1 MIWHSSDTAS
11 VIESLKSN
19 KDTGLDSVEVLHRL
33 EKYGKNEIHDFC
45 VPSFWK
51 VLLKRI
57 SDYTSIAVFALAL
70 IYYIVSIASDTAF
83 WTEPFMIIC
92 ILIAN
97 AFAGS
102 FIKYLS
108 LLKTNRLRNS
118 HETYSTVIRD
128 GVEQSIPS
136 SNIVP
141 GDILVLNKGDYISAD
156 GRILDSYVLI
166 CDEFSVNGETVPT
179 EKTHDIILE
188 DITPIANRVNMVYAG
203 SYVQSGKATVIVT
216 ETAEYT
222 AIGRAEVVEKQ
233 VENKTTPLHARI
245 KNIARLSRIIC
256 TVSAVVVFVIG
267 IIANIG
273 NHEIGFETTVLR
285 YLLLG
290 FSVILSAIPDGL
302 PTIFSTA
309 VSFSAL
315 RLKNR
320 NLTFINL
327 PSAEAIGGASVICTD
342 KTGVLTDD
350 NNNLIKIYSGA
361 AVTDL
366 SKNRPNE
373 AGIMLLNLAL
383 ICSNLNESE
392 HIERHS
398 NSLELAIERACIN
411 ATGVSKTDIDGI
423 YPRLAELPFDSK
435 RMLMTTVTVINSK
448 PYAVVKG
455 APEVIVSKCTE
466 TDPEKLLT
474 AIDSFADEGLQVLGI
489 ALKPLDEIP
498 ANPTTEELE
507 NGLVFVGLLGF
518 DNPAEPECAKEIKE
532 CKSKHIRVVM
542 ITGDYK
548 KTAVKVAR
556 ELGIIEDDSQ
566 AIDHCEFSAM
576 SDEELFNKVQSCSV
590 FSRATPEDKLR
601 IVKALKASGE
611 QVLLTCDD
619 VADLPSL
626 SEADFGCA
634 LGKTAAHSVKASS
647 DFIVDD
653 NKFST
658 LTLALKESNRIFDG
672 VLRNIKFVITSATIQ
687 IATLILGILVFGRTP
702 IAAVSMIWLNLIVLL
717 PTSIAFSSENS
728 SSTLS
733 LRRHE
738 SRELISLNSILSIAL
753 PSLAITVLTLV
764 AYALG
769 MPYGSVAAATLSFA
783 VLSICSTVHSFTLSH
798 TYTVFQK
805 GTVRNLVMPVACLIS
820 LLLLLIVI
828 LTPFGSLLSLT
839 TLNGSG
845 WLFVLVSA
853 VITLGV
859 GELTK
864 FITPKIKNI

>member
-11 VIESLKSN
+11 VIETLKSN
-19 KDTGLDSVEVLHRL
+19 KDTGLDSVEVLHRM

-57 SDYTSIAVFALAL
+57 SDYTSIAVFALAI
-70 IYYIVSIASDTAF
+70 IYFVISVSSDKAY

-97 AFAGS
+97 AFIGS

-141 GDILVLNKGDYISAD
+141 GDILVLSKGDYISAD
-156 GRILDSYVLI
+156 GRIIDSYVLI
-166 CDEFSVNGETVPT
+166 CDEFSVNGETVPI
-179 EKTHDIILE
+179 EKTPNLILE
-188 DITPIANRVNMVYAG
+188 DITPIAKRTNMVYAG

-233 VENKTTPLHARI
+233 ADDKTTPLHAKL
-245 KNIARLSRIIC
+245 KNIDRMSRLVC
-256 TVSAVVVFVIG
+256 TVSAVLVFVIG

-290 FSVILSAIPDGL
+290 FSIILSAIPDGL

-315 RLKNR
+315 RLQNR

-327 PSAEAIGGASVICTD
+327 PSAEAIGSTSVICTD

-350 NNNLIKIYSGA
+350 NNNLVKIYSGS

-398 NSLELAIERACIN
+398 NALELAIERACIN
-411 ATGVSKTDIDGI
+411 ATGVSKADIDGI

-435 RMLMTTVTVINSK
+435 RMLMTTITVINSK

-455 APEVIVSKCTE
+455 APEVILSKCTD
-466 TDPEKLLT
+466 TDSDKLLS
-474 AIDSFADEGLQVLGI
+474 AIDAFADEGLHVLGI

-498 ANPTTEELE
+498 ANPTSEELE
-507 NGLVFVGLLGF
+507 NGLMFVGLLGF
-518 DNPAEPECAKEIKE
+518 DNPTEPECAKEIKE
-532 CKSKHIRVVM
+532 CRNKNIRVVM

-548 KTAVKVAR
+548 KTAIQVAK
-556 ELGIIEDDSQ
+556 ELGIIERDFE
-566 AIDHCEFSAM
+566 ALDHSEFSEL
-576 SDEELFNKVQSCSV
+576 SDEELYQKVQSCSV
-590 FSRATPEDKLR
+590 FARSTPEDKLR
-601 IVKALKASGE
+601 IVKALKACGE

-626 SEADFGCA
+626 NEADFGCA

-658 LTLALKESNRIFDG
+658 LVLALKESNRIFDS
-672 VLRNIKFVITSATIQ
+672 VLRNIKFVITSAAIQ
-687 IATLILGILVFGRTP
+687 IATLLLGIIIFGITP
-702 IAAVSMIWLNLIVLL
+702 IAAASMIWLNLIALL

-738 SRELISLNSILSIAL
+738 SRELISVNSIVSIGL
-753 PSLAITVLTLV
+753 PSLIITVLTLI
-764 AYALG
+764 AFAIG
-769 MPYGSVAAATLSFA
+769 TPNGSVAATTLSFA

-805 GTVRNLVMPVACLIS
+805 GTVRNLVMPIACIIS
-820 LLLLLIVI
+820 LVLLLIVI
-828 LTPFGSLLSLT
+828 LTPFGNLLSLT
-839 TLNGSG
+839 TLSGLG
-845 WLFVLVSA
+845 WLYLLISA
-853 VITLGV
+853 IITLGV
-859 GELTK
+859 GELVK
-864 FITPKIKNI
+864 FITPKIKTI